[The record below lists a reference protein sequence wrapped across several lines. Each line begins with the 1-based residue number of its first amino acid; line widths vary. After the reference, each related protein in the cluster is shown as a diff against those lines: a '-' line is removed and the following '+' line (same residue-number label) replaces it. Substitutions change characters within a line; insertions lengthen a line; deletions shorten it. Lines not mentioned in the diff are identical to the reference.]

1 MILRPFMKH
10 VNEQNWL
17 VLGLDVV
24 VVGIF
29 LGILKYENKEY

>member
-1 MILRPFMKH
+1 MILRRFMKH

-17 VLGLDVV
+17 AVGLHVV